1 MSKKSGAGPYH
12 GNMGREAIRQDR
24 SVDASGVRR
33 EAKRS
38 VGEGPA
44 RGTAAPLPKTADAR
58 FSGGSMTRSM
68 SAPRPRRYT
77 GG

>member
-1 MSKKSGAGPYH
+1 MAKRPGEGPYH
-12 GNMGREAIRQDR
+12 GGMGRDAIRQDR
-24 SVDASGVRR
+24 SVDSAGNKR

-44 RGTAAPLPKTADAR
+44 RGSTAPLPKAS
-58 FSGGSMTRSM
+58 FSGGVM
-68 SAPRPRRYT
+68 SRPVTAARPKRYV